1 VAVVG
6 GFFAYDFFFIPPYY
20 TLSVGAAQN
29 WVALLVYVI
38 VMVTVARMVSFLS
51 QARGEARRREDETRR
66 LYVVSD
72 RLITEKSVAD
82 LLELVAQTIQQTFT
96 ARWVAVLLPSGA
108 GCRWP
113 PPPVRSSPPK
123 SVRCSRHRP
132 GDRSRSGQAPGP
144 VAS

>member
-1 VAVVG
+1 
-6 GFFAYDFFFIPPYY
+6 
-20 TLSVGAAQN
+20 VGAAQN

-96 ARWVAVLLPSGA
+96 ARWVAVLLPSGSRLSVAATA
-108 GCRWP
+108 GEELTAE
-113 PPPVRSSPPK
+113 